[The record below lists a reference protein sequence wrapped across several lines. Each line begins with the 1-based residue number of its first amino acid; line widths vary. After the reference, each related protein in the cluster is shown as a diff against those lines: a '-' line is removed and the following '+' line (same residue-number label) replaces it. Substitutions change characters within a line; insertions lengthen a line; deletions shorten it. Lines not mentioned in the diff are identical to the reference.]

1 MIKIETKYDINQE
14 VWFIENSKVVTDII
28 ETVSILKQEDSLQIF
43 YYFKNNNHPVHWER
57 KRIEDEVFAT
67 KEELIQSL

>member
-1 MIKIETKYDINQE
+1 MIKIEIKYDINQE

>member
-14 VWFIENSKVVTDII
+14 VWFIENNKVVTDII

-43 YYFKNNNHPVHWER
+43 YYLKNNKHLVHWER

>member
-14 VWFIENSKVVTDII
+14 VWFIENNKVVTDII

-43 YYFKNNNHPVHWER
+43 YYFKNNNPPVHWER
-57 KRIEDEVFAT
+57 KKSKIKFLQQ
-67 KEELIQSL
+67 KKS

>member
-43 YYFKNNNHPVHWER
+43 YYFKDNNPPVHWER
-57 KRIEDEVFAT
+57 KKIEDKVFAT

>member
-14 VWFIENSKVVTDII
+14 VWFIENNKVVTDII

-43 YYFKNNNHPVHWER
+43 YYFKNNNPPVHWER
-57 KRIEDEVFAT
+57 KKIEDKVFAT